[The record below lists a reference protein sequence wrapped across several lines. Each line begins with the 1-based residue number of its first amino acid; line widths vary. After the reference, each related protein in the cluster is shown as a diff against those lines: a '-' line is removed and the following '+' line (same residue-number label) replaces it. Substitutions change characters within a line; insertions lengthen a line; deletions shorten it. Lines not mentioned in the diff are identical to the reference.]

1 MLRPIRQAAE
11 VPDDA
16 PLYQQLKDLIRQRI
30 TAGVWPDGGQLPST
44 SELCAEHRVSAIT
57 VRRALTDLIG
67 EGLLRGAQG
76 RGVFVARRQARKGLL
91 GLILPGAGSGFLG
104 GIRQGIE
111 HELGG
116 ATPLLLGLSD
126 MDPEREATLVARM
139 AADGVDGL
147 LLVPV
152 TGMRGVHTD
161 ARVRAAIAGGLRT
174 VFIDRSF
181 EAPEVDRV
189 ASDNVQAG
197 RLATRHLLELG
208 HRRIAC
214 LWAHDCPTFADR
226 RRGWEEA
233 LRAHGVEPDVRL
245 ARGGWEP
252 ARDYEACGYLHTL
265 ELFHLPD
272 PPSAIFACNDPIAVG
287 VLRALRFLGQA
298 VPGAVSVVGNDDA
311 ELAQATGLTSVRQDS
326 EGIGRRA
333 AALLLRRIGGDHGP
347 VQDER
352 IATTLTV
359 RGSSGAKA

>member
-1 MLRPIRQAAE
+1 VIQQVATM
-11 VPDDA
+11 PDDV
-16 PLYQQLKDLIRQRI
+16 PLYQQLKDLIRQRL
-30 TAGVWPDGGQLPST
+30 TAGYWSAGARLPST
-44 SELCAEHRVSAIT
+44 AELCAEHRVSAIT
-57 VRRALTDLIG
+57 VRRALTDLIT

-76 RGVFVARRQARKGLL
+76 RGVYVASRQVRTGLL
-91 GLILPGAGSGFLG
+91 GLVLPGAGSGFLG

-147 LLVPV
+147 LMVPV
-152 TGMRGVHTD
+152 TGVRTAQTD
-161 ARVRAAIAGGLRT
+161 AAVCATIANGLRT

-181 EAPEVDRV
+181 DAPGVDRV

-197 RLATRHLLELG
+197 RLATTHLLALG

-226 RRGWEEA
+226 RRGWEGAVRE
-233 LRAHGVEPDVRL
+233 HGMAVDPRL

-252 ARDYEACGYLHTL
+252 SRDYEACGYLHTL

-272 PPSAIFACNDPIAVG
+272 PPTAIFACNDPIAVG
-287 VLRALRFLGQA
+287 VLRALRFLGQS

-326 EGIGRRA
+326 EAIGRRA
-333 AALLLRRIGGDHGP
+333 AAALLRRIAGATDAA
-347 VQDER
+347 VDER
-352 IATTLTV
+352 IPTTLTV
-359 RGSSGAKA
+359 RGSSGPVA